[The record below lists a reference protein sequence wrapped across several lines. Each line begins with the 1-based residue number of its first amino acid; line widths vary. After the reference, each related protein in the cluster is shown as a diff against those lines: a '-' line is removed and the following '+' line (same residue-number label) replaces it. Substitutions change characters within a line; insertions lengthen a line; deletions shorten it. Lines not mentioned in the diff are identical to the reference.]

1 MRILSSNSI
10 KGVVLSGSTVVLYG
24 NHAVNAALENPER
37 KHVALYVLE
46 QDKDKYKNFS
56 KILKVVAKKEFE
68 KITHEGAVH
77 QNIALKTSGLPNLD
91 VEDLVSAGE
100 ESLLLA
106 FDQVTDPHNV
116 GAILRSAAC
125 FKVDGALHTH
135 KNAPSETGVL
145 AKSACGGLEHVPFA
159 RVTNLVRAL
168 NQLKEQG
175 YWVVGL
181 SEHSKQCLDELDLPK
196 KLVFVVGAE
205 GEGMRRLVMETCDFL
220 GKLRTNPN
228 FPTLNASNAAAVALY
243 EIRR

>member
-1 MRILSSNSI
+1 M
-10 KGVVLSGSTVVLYG
+10 SGSSVVLYG
-24 NHAVNAALENPER
+24 NHAVNAALANSDR
-37 KHVALYVLE
+37 QHLALYVLDE
-46 QDKDKYKNFS
+46 VKTQYKKHSN
-56 KILKVVAKKEFE
+56 ILKVLTKKEFE
-68 KITHEGAVH
+68 RITHEGAVH
-77 QNIALKTSGLPNLD
+77 QNIALKTSALPNLD
-91 VEDLVSAGE
+91 VEDLIASGE

-135 KNAPSETGVL
+135 KHSPPETGVL
-145 AKSACGGLEHVPFA
+145 AKAACGGLEHVPFA

-168 NQLKEQG
+168 NQLKEEG

-181 SEHSKQCLDELDLPK
+181 SEHSKQYLDELDLPK

-220 GKLRTNPN
+220 GKLRTNPD